1 MADKKREVVAYDRFA
16 SDDRATDAKSRG
28 LRDIRPPRKNR
39 KPLPPQKPTK
49 KK

>member
-1 MADKKREVVAYDRFA
+1 MATKKNDSMYDRFA
-16 SDDRATDAKSRG
+16 VDDRAKDAKGMG

-39 KPLPPQKPTK
+39 KPLPEPKPK